1 MIHILRAPGHHRDPG
16 RLREFSSL
24 ADPESV
30 NRFIVWPP
38 IHPLDAEPRPAA
50 DPGKLPRE
58 REPAAGTA
66 PRRAPGKPR
75 PKYEPRGR
83 TARTSALP
91 ANAAKPAKATWL
103 TILVSSTSIC

>member
-103 TILVSSTSIC
+103 TKMGC